1 MFQRY
6 FVNLFQPY
14 LNPKGLLIDPCDR
27 LRFALPLLLC
37 TILLNL
43 GLTHLYTLVDTL
55 AAGLTNPSPNPFLRG
70 ALSGGFWGGANAV
83 LQWLLIRRYIPDQKW
98 IVAVLTGWIL
108 IHVGVAN
115 VSDILVD
122 SGKFGIQPEQSLFFV
137 APSPEIQFLA
147 ELISSPLYL
156 VSGVLEWLVLRR
168 YVGSAA
174 WWIALQLFSCY
185 LTLGLHLQY
194 YFGAAALFG
203 PLHLDFFVFQN
214 TIYILIFS
222 IGFCFF
228 VWSRGQSTSSD
239 PSLAVSPLTSA
250 PQVNGFWQTNQLVIA
265 LKRHLSEAW
274 QVEFSCPEPLTY
286 LLGVDRSGTIVDCL
300 AANQTAATWIDQTP
314 LRLLISSGETGI
326 DSQPPLARI
335 QVSFDSLG
343 HLQIHNCRNVSIV
356 EMAAVLLVRN
366 FY

>member
-1 MFQRY
+1 VFQRY